1 MKAQIKNAIH
11 LFPNIHRAFE
21 VSIVSGL
28 KIKPFCA
35 PDYPVKQALADL
47 KCTGAMLR
55 ISDTGEIFC
64 ELSRPQFSELLR
76 ENISFDPTETWER
89 LEPLAEKQR
98 PTVFHSPSASQLLL
112 KTAWERVNLSI
123 HDYNI
128 IMQIAQAVAIL
139 DGSDKIKTEHLAEGI
154 HYRALLADDGQDLDA
169 YAIPLGF

>member
-1 MKAQIKNAIH
+1 MKTQIKNAIH

-47 KCTGAMLR
+47 KCTGAMIR
-55 ISDTGEIFC
+55 MSDTGAIFC

-76 ENISFDPTETWER
+76 GNISFDPTETWER

-154 HYRALLADDGQDLDA
+154 HYRELLHDNTEDLDS